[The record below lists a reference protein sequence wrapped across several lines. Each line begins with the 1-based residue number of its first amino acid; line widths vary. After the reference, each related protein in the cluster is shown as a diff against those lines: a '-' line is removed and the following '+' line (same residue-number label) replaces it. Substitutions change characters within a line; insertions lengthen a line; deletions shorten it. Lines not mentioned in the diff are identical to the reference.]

1 MEKEFRME
9 HSQVPLSLLV
19 TNLTAVTTF
28 ILRSLIFIMFDYR
41 NGRRLRSCLLFF
53 PTSVG
58 DYYSGMLLRCG
69 GRKMA
74 PSTPIKKKV
83 LPLHVDMSRNKKRT
97 KPYYRSFFLITKNRC
112 PADISDTHSHTFIAI
127 SKHSQKRWGVATV
140 STLFPRNWN
149 SIQIILVTPNST
161 KKKTSFRV
169 GHYHTLTLQVGAN
182 GQS

>member
-53 PTSVG
+53 PASVG

-74 PSTPIKKKV
+74 PSTPIKKRKSY
-83 LPLHVDMSRNKKRT
+83 LCMLTCRGTKKEPSHIIDPFSYSPKTGVQRT
-97 KPYYRSFFLITKNRC
+97 FQIH
-112 PADISDTHSHTFIAI
+112 IHTHSSQSAKIR
-127 SKHSQKRWGVATV
+127 KNGGGCHSFDSFLGTGTPFKKK
-140 STLFPRNWN
+140 
-149 SIQIILVTPNST
+149 ILVTPNS
-161 KKKTSFRV
+161 KKDFPFGLAIT
-169 GHYHTLTLQVGAN
+169 TL
-182 GQS
+182 